1 MAFYE
6 NYLYFCRAVK
16 KSPNKVAA
24 ELGLSSSVVTYW
36 SKGRQPR
43 DATLNKIADY
53 FNIPMKALLSDT
65 PPVRVNIY
73 GYEQGMHITPYP
85 VGEICAMPIVGSVR
99 AGYGESPR
107 VEYENEYVNIPR
119 DKLRGNN
126 PADCRIIR
134 VRGDSMYPRIMEG
147 DLIVVH
153 LQNEVDSGDVAVV
166 FNGDDEATL
175 KKVRICDDH
184 IELIPANGKYE
195 TKIVAGKDLAECRI
209 YGKVLSLIRD
219 F

>member
-1 MAFYE
+1 MISVTVFWE
-6 NYLYFCRAVK
+6 RFQELCKQKGV
-16 KSPNKVAA
+16 SPHKVVTD
-24 ELGLSSSVVTYW
+24 LGLSSGVLTHW
-36 SKGRQPR
+36 SKRDVIPR
-43 DATLNKIADY
+43 NATLKNIADY
-53 FNIPMKALLSDT
+53 FSVSTAYFNPKENVKGLNALLFDT
-65 PPVRVNIY
+65 FPSIGTYVLPV
-73 GYEQGMHITPYP
+73 
-85 VGEICAMPIVGSVR
+85 VGSVR
-99 AGYGESPR
+99 AGYGSIP
-107 VEYENEYVNIPR
+107 VEEQNGDYATIPS
-119 DKLRGNN
+119 DQLKGY
-126 PADCRIIR
+126 PVSDCRIIR
-134 VRGDSMYPRIMEG
+134 VRGDSMYPRVMEG